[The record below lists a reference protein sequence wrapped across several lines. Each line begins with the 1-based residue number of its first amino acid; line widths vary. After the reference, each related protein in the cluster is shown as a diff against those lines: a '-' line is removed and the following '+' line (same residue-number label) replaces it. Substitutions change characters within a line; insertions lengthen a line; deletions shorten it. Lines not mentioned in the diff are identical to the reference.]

1 MTKSKSGL
9 TLSIYIYLK
18 LKRRGGVEI
27 RGGSP
32 PFFMG
37 FLLFSAPKPKIYLD
51 YSPDEHVLLKDM
63 LIWTYLFLP
72 IFDKLTVNHVAYK

>member
-1 MTKSKSGL
+1 M
-9 TLSIYIYLK
+9 K
-18 LKRRGGVEI
+18 LEEG
-27 RGGSP
+27 P
-32 PFFMG
+32 PLFLWG
-37 FLLFSAPKPKIYLD
+37 FCFFSAPKPKIYLD